1 MMRSGLLLLIAAC
14 STSPDTSVESAG
26 QYAVGT
32 SATTLANGDRTLG
45 VQLFYPTAD
54 ATSDT
59 AFDQLELPEHQA
71 MYASLLA
78 SAPSCPTRSLNVG
91 VGAAPLPG
99 SFPVVLFSHCHSCT
113 RLSNATTATRLAS
126 HGFVVVSVDHTGD
139 ALWDDL
145 AGHPADLTSAELKL
159 RASDVRAAL
168 DATPSLIATADL
180 DKVGVFGHS
189 FGSVTAGEVAQD
201 DDRIKAAAGLCA
213 PMDNPLTPGVSIANL
228 TMPLMFVLAVEDNSI
243 TQFGNTL
250 IENNYRDAPD
260 QVWKFEVPDA
270 GHWSVSDINGLTA
283 DFKPGCGDATRMT
296 DGSDFTYLDPTTGRQ
311 IAASYVTAFFKSTLL
326 GDAGATAYLDQASF
340 GVDAVHK

>member
-1 MMRSGLLLLIAAC
+1 MMRLGLLMLAAC
-14 STSPDTSVESAG
+14 ATSPDTSVESPG

-32 SATTLANGDRTLG
+32 KATSLANGERTLG
-45 VQLFYPTAD
+45 VQLFFPTAD

-59 AFDQLELPEHQA
+59 PFAQLELPEHQA
-71 MYASLLA
+71 MYGSLLA
-78 SAPSCPTRSLNVG
+78 SAPSCPTRSLDVG
-91 VGAAPLPG
+91 VDATPLAG

-145 AGHPADLTSAELKL
+145 AGHPADLTSAELQL
-159 RASDVRAAL
+159 RASDVRTAL
-168 DATPSLIATADL
+168 DAVPTLIASADAGN
-180 DKVGVFGHS
+180 VGVFGHS

-213 PMDNPLTPGVSIANL
+213 PMDNPLTPGVSIAKL
-228 TMPLMFVLAVEDNSI
+228 TLPLMFVLAVEDNSI

-260 QVWKFEVPDA
+260 KVWKFEVPDA
-270 GHWSVSDINGLTA
+270 GHWSVSDINGLTD
-283 DFKPGCGDATRMT
+283 DFKPGCGDATRMS
-296 DGSDFTYLDPTTGRQ
+296 DGSNFTYLDPSTGRQ
-311 IAASYVTAFFKSTLL
+311 IAASYVTAYFKSTLQ
-326 GDAGATAYLDQASF
+326 GDAGATAYLDDAHF
-340 GVDAVHK
+340 GVDAMHE